1 MEYCQ
6 HFLLIKIAL
15 CKNFALIGRLSKAMG
30 LSSCIKTTPIPFPEA
45 SLSTIKV
52 FVKSVVAK
60 AGAWHIASLRCSKA
74 FVASGVHE
82 NASFFNSVVRGDA
95 ILP

>member
-1 MEYCQ
+1 M
-6 HFLLIKIAL
+6 
-15 CKNFALIGRLSKAMG
+15 IGQLSKAMG

-45 SLSTIKV
+45 SHSTIKV
-52 FVKSVVAK
+52 FVKFGVAK
-60 AGAWHIASLRCSKA
+60 ISAWHISYLRCLKA

-82 NASFFNSVVRGDA
+82 NASFFNNVVRGAA